1 MQTRLG
7 LRTVRKS
14 AHGTDVSHDAPQQA
28 VSPFHPP
35 VKFDEKNLKPAINE
49 ERPTKRRSTRLNDDK
64 KDGQRT
70 LFDSFTSVQQQQSGS
85 TTNNKKRTTTTI
97 EPISEEQH
105 QPKKQRVHQKKKEDE
120 SVAVEKSQEQ
130 QKHSGSKSEAVVIN
144 EQPITRSNKIMEAIE
159 QSRKEAPGKKPSSV
173 KTPQVPFN
181 IKLNIK
187 PTTEKTTKSTI
198 HKKLTPPALPKS
210 LALESTKQHKELSKH
225 DDTPL
230 IEEKKSTNIVT
241 TQVKGLNEP
250 AHHVEKKTGV
260 EKAQMHKVSPET
272 NDDNAKSR
280 DDGNTTLTTITGSNS
295 ASTTTEETPAWK
307 KSFVF
312 QSDEARVQ
320 DEKSTLHKLRNAL
333 DMSVMF
339 HAANQR
345 IALFHKI
352 QPMLRNSTKKNIT
365 TQHLAKI
372 LFVAPKLYSVSPKL
386 LGHNGTQIETYAVEL
401 GFDWKSPLS
410 GKQLEQRENIL
421 EDRMKSYFIE
431 NKGKL
436 AIPEKELPR
445 IEKVVDRKKWIETA
459 NLPSGVR
466 DLLQLEERRK
476 EQAEKAKA
484 TLPPLTGT
492 GTVKDRRQALLERI
506 RAKSK
511 K

>member
-35 VKFDEKNLKPAINE
+35 VKFDEKNLKPVINE
-49 ERPTKRRSTRLNDDK
+49 ERPTKRRSTRFNNDN

-70 LFDSFTSVQQQQSGS
+70 LFDTFTSVQQQQSGS
-85 TTNNKKRTTTTI
+85 TTNNKKRTITTI
-97 EPISEEQH
+97 EPISEEKH
-105 QPKKQRVHQKKKEDE
+105 QPKKQRVNQKKKEDE
-120 SVAVEKSQEQ
+120 SVVVEKFQEQ
-130 QKHSGSKSEAVVIN
+130 QQQSGSNNEAIVVN
-144 EQPITRSNKIMEAIE
+144 EQPTTKNNKIMEAIE
-159 QSRKEAPGKKPSSV
+159 QSRKEAPGKKPLSV
-173 KTPQVPFN
+173 ETPQAPLN
-181 IKLNIK
+181 IKLNTK
-187 PTTEKTTKSTI
+187 PIEKTIKSTI
-198 HKKLTPPALPKS
+198 HKKITTPPALPKS
-210 LALESTKQHKELSKH
+210 LASKSTKQHKELPKH
-225 DDTPL
+225 DDTSL
-230 IEEKKSTNIVT
+230 IEGKKSANIVT
-241 TQVKGLNEP
+241 TQMKKLNEP
-250 AHHVEKKTGV
+250 VHHVEKKTGV
-260 EKAQMHKVSPET
+260 EKAQMHKVSLET

-365 TQHLAKI
+365 IQHLAKI

-445 IEKVVDRKKWIETA
+445 IEKVVDRKKWIGTA
-459 NLPSGVR
+459 NLPSGVS
-466 DLLQLEERRK
+466 L
-476 EQAEKAKA
+476 
-484 TLPPLTGT
+484 
-492 GTVKDRRQALLERI
+492 
-506 RAKSK
+506 
-511 K
+511 